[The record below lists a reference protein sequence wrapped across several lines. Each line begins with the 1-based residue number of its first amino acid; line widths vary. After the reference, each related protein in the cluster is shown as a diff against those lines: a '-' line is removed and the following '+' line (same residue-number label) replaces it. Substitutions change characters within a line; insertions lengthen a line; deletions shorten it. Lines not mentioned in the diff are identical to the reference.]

1 MKHIITFSALALAAL
16 SASTASLEVKIENP
30 LDAARTAVPV
40 TVNLHEYAPGMN
52 PASAVVTINGKVIPC
67 QIDDLDADGMA
78 DELVFVTDV
87 APRGTVTAQ
96 VELSDSPA
104 EVTFEPKTYA
114 YIKLRDEK
122 KKYPKVVAVEFPGD
136 ADTRTMYNSIYG
148 HGAVMEGLYN
158 AIRVYMDNRQSVDV
172 YGKNTKQLEMDVTGF
187 YTTPEQLAAGYGH
200 DILWAGQSVA
210 AGSFRGYQNG
220 TPVYIDSVAS
230 RGQRVVVSGPVRSIV
245 RIDDHGW
252 NYNGSRHDMSQLYT
266 LWADHRDYDVDVF
279 IKGTTPADVY
289 ATGVQKME
297 SDNTGFVEPDGLAG
311 CWG

>member
-1 MKHIITFSALALAAL
+1 MKHFFTLSALAMTAL
-16 SASTASLEVKIENP
+16 SASAASFEVKIENP
-30 LDAARTAVPV
+30 LDAARKAVPV
-40 TVNLHEYAPGMN
+40 TVNLHEYTPGMN
-52 PASAVVTINGKVIPC
+52 PASAVVTIAGEVIPC
-67 QIDDLDADGMA
+67 QIDDLDADGVA

-87 APRGTVTAQ
+87 APQATVTAQ
-96 VELSDSPA
+96 VELSDAPA
-104 EVTFEPKTYA
+104 EMTFEPKTYA

-172 YGKNTKQLEMDVTGF
+172 YGKNAKQLEMDVTGF

-220 TPVYIDSVAS
+220 NPVYIDSVAS
-230 RGQRVVVSGPVRSIV
+230 RGQRVVVTGPVRSIV

-252 NYNGSRHDMSQLYT
+252 NYNGTRHDMSQFYT
-266 LWADHRDYDVDVF
+266 LWADHRDYDVDIF
-279 IKGTTPADVY
+279 IKGTTP
-289 ATGVQKME
+289 T
-297 SDNTGFVEPDGLAG
+297 
-311 CWG
+311 